1 MRIARLLILIFF
13 LITAGIFGWNEY
25 QRISDEDTEPPVITA
40 SSDLITVTVDAD
52 DVDFLQGVTAA
63 DNKDGDVTDS
73 ILVTSK
79 SNFIEKGVFRIDY
92 AAFDSHNNVGTF
104 SRRAAFADYRS
115 PVFSCEEP
123 LMFKR
128 GSGYEFSS
136 LHAQDIIDGDVSNR
150 IKVVYT
156 SAGTTAIDMEVFMEV
171 TNNYGDISSL
181 NLMYDIYTNQ
191 EYNNYHPL
199 LYQYIV
205 YVRPGETFD
214 LMANVSGYYRGGEQ
228 VTFEELD
235 KMQEQSEQEIEK
247 PIYWDN
253 ITVDDSEVD
262 FETPGVY
269 LVTYGLRSYERALEN
284 RLGTTRMYIVVT
296 EE

>member
-1 MRIARLLILIFF
+1 MRLARLILLIFF

-25 QRISDEDTEPPVITA
+25 QRISDEDTELPVITA
-40 SSDLITVTVDAD
+40 SSDMITVTVDAD
-52 DVDFLQGVTAA
+52 DKDYLEGIKAT
-63 DNKDGDVTDS
+63 DNRDGDVTDS
-73 ILVTSK
+73 VMVTSK
-79 SNFIEKGVFRIDY
+79 SNFIEKGIFRVDY
-92 AAFDSHNNVGTF
+92 AAFDSHNNVGTY
-104 SRRAAFADYRS
+104 SRKAEFADYRS
-115 PVFSCEEP
+115 PTFSCEEP

-128 GSGYEFSS
+128 GSGYEFSA

-156 SAGTTAIDMEVFMEV
+156 SAGTTAIDMEVYMEV

-191 EYNNYHPL
+191 EYNYYHPL

-214 LMANVSGYYRGGEQ
+214 LLANVSGYYRGGEKIL
-228 VTFEELD
+228 FEDLD
-235 KMQEQSEQEIEK
+235 KQQEQSEEEIEK
-247 PIYWDN
+247 LIYWDN

-269 LVTYGLRSYERALEN
+269 LVTYGLESYEKVLEN
-284 RLGTTRMYIVVT
+284 KLSTTRMYIVVT